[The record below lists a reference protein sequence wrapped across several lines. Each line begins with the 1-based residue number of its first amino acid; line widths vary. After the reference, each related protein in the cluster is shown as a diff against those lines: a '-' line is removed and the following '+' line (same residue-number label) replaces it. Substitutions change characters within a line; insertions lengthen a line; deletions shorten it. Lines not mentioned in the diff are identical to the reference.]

1 MRIVSYRRPVVARSW
16 PAFLVAGLALAAPRL
31 AVLFWWLVD
40 PARWQFAFRGHVVL
54 PLAGVLVFPW
64 TTLMAL
70 LIAAPDQ
77 LSDQHWIWLGV
88 ALLLDL
94 LMYDRD
100 IWRMA
105 REPEAIQPAK
115 SNSGRMTSPPI
126 E

>member
-1 MRIVSYRRPVVARSW
+1 
-16 PAFLVAGLALAAPRL
+16 VAGLALAAPRL

-54 PLAGVLVFPW
+54 PLTGVLVFPW